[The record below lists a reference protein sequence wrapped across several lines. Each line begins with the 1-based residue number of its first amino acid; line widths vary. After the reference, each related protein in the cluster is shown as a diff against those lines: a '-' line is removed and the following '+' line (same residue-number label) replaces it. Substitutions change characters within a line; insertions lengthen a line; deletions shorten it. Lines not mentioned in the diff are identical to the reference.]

1 MEPAGSACHAVVRWV
16 ITPLAAS
23 PASFQPSKAAMM
35 TGAVSL
41 PVSLSSIAHHLL
53 TRRLLAMP
61 VSAYVLHHDHWLTC
75 PVRTVLARGATPG
88 APADHGT
95 STAGP
100 GGRPPRVPVLAR
112 RLTGPASRLGTL

>member
-75 PVRTVLARGATPG
+75 PVRHGMAPPPLARE
-88 APADHGT
+88 
-95 STAGP
+95 AG
-100 GGRPPRVPVLAR
+100 GPVLAR

>member
-1 MEPAGSACHAVVRWV
+1 MAPAGSACHAVVRWV

-41 PVSLSSIAHHLL
+41 RVSLSSIAHHLL

-61 VSAYVLHHDHWLTC
+61 VSAYVLHHDHWLSS
-75 PVRTVLARGATPG
+75 PVRTVLARGRLREPPLTRHLHRWPG
-88 APADHGT
+88 TQAAG
-95 STAGP
+95 AGP
-100 GGRPPRVPVLAR
+100 AADRPGV
-112 RLTGPASRLGTL
+112 